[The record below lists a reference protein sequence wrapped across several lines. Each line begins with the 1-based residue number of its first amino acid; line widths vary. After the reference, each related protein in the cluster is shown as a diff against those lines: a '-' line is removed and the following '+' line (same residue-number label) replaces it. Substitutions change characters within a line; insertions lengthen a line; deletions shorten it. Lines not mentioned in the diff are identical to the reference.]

1 MLDIRT
7 HHQLD
12 LPHHISQG
20 VAWLSASNNGENTAA
35 LSYAAFE
42 LRFAVERL
50 AIHYLRVLVD
60 QKLGEQDLHD
70 IKSFKRVE
78 RRIYA
83 VAGHQAKIDG
93 HVAFMRVINSALKI
107 DTQLH
112 SPQITSLSKYWDEY
126 SDLCHISWVL
136 SCKLPEVQATS
147 FSKLTE
153 IAEMLT
159 VYVKSIE
166 QSFGW
171 SFLKEATFAELRDR
185 FVSGDATE
193 DDVVAYLKRIGI
205 WAKVEYPDG
214 RPSHFIG
221 EPVPIEAS
229 GNQ

>member
-20 VAWLSASNNGENTAA
+20 VVWLSASNNGGNTAA

-50 AIHYLRVLVD
+50 AIHYLEILRN
-60 QKLGEQDLHD
+60 QKLGEQDFHD

-78 RRIYA
+78 RRIYGI
-83 VAGHQAKIDG
+83 AGHQAKIDG
-93 HVAFMRVINSALKI
+93 HVAFIRVISSALKI
-107 DTQLH
+107 DAQLH
-112 SPQITSLSKYWDEY
+112 SPQITSLSKYWDEC
-126 SDLCHISWVL
+126 SDRCHISWVL
-136 SCKLPEVQATS
+136 TCTSAEVQATT

-159 VYVKSIE
+159 IYVKSIE
-166 QSFGW
+166 QSLGW
-171 SFLKEATFAELRDR
+171 SFLKEATFSELRDR
-185 FVSGDATE
+185 FIAGEATE
-193 DDVVAYLKRIGI
+193 DDVVAHLKRIGI
-205 WAKVEYPDG
+205 WAKVSYLDG

-221 EPVPIEAS
+221 EPVPIELS
-229 GNQ
+229 GN